1 VALDG
6 ESVVRA
12 GEQTVAVGVDRGRG
26 GPGARSAV
34 LQRLDREWRE
44 LEDDE
49 GARSACRR
57 WSVRVEA
64 LAGCSRPGDVLA
76 RVPEDPDAV
85 LLALLEEAVAGD
97 GLAARVVL
105 QAFLPKLV
113 RMAGLDRAAEVD
125 DYVTALWCEV
135 VAYPVGRR
143 RTSVAANLV
152 LDTLKAVHR
161 DRRPGCDVA
170 VPPDLV
176 VVAAERGPG
185 HLVGSEPAD
194 PGGPSADAVLRVARE
209 HHLVDPGTRE
219 LLHSVYAEGL
229 SGAAAA
235 RLHGLSPGA
244 VRSRC
249 SRAVRVLA
257 RHPAL
262 LADAR

>member
-1 VALDG
+1 
-6 ESVVRA
+6 
-12 GEQTVAVGVDRGRG
+12 
-26 GPGARSAV
+26 V
-34 LQRLDREWRE
+34 LRRLDREWQE
-44 LEDDE
+44 LQDDE
-49 GARSACRR
+49 EAGSTCRR
-57 WSVRVEA
+57 WAGRVDA
-64 LAGCSRPGDVLA
+64 LTGCCRPGDVLA

-97 GLAARVVL
+97 ALAARVVL
-105 QAFLPKLV
+105 QAFLPKMV
-113 RMAGLDRAAEVD
+113 RMAALDRAAEVD

-135 VAYPVGRR
+135 VAYPVRRR

-185 HLVGSEPAD
+185 HLVGAEPAG

-209 HHLVDPGTRE
+209 HRLVDPGTRE
-219 LLHSVYAEGL
+219 LLRSVYAEGL
-229 SGAAAA
+229 SGDAAA
-235 RLHGLSPGA
+235 RRHGLSPGA

-262 LADAR
+262 LADAC

>member
-1 VALDG
+1 M
-6 ESVVRA
+6 
-12 GEQTVAVGVDRGRG
+12 
-26 GPGARSAV
+26 

-57 WSVRVEA
+57 WSARVEA

-185 HLVGSEPAD
+185 HLVGSEPPG